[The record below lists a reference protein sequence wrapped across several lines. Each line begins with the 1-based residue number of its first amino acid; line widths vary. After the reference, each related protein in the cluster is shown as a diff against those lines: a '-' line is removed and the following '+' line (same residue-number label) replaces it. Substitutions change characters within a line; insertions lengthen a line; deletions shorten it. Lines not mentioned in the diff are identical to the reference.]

1 MILSIF
7 RLSSSES
14 CGRSGDASGEGILF
28 EELRVVVLAENL
40 RAGLLDAGEAQSN
53 QALVDGVRDL
63 FATPADILGG
73 KEVAGVIVADLTAR
87 AEAWKRIEG
96 RENVS
101 EGVVVPGE
109 RRPHHDWRPEL
120 LAEFIDEKAVV
131 RPGSAD

>member
-87 AEAWKRIEG
+87 AEAWKM
-96 RENVS
+96 NS
-101 EGVVVPGE
+101 
-109 RRPHHDWRPEL
+109 
-120 LAEFIDEKAVV
+120 
-131 RPGSAD
+131 GSISCMRCRNFSWCSHLV